1 MMMRSCCDESIR
13 DMGGRMKYR
22 AWLERKLQSS
32 VTSRRD
38 NGRRSNAFTSPV
50 DSTVRC
56 VDVTVDLRI

>member
-1 MMMRSCCDESIR
+1 MMMRSCYDESMRGI
-13 DMGGRMKYR
+13 GGRMKYR

-32 VTSRRD
+32 VPRRQD
-38 NGRRSNAFTSPV
+38 NGRRSNAFTSSV